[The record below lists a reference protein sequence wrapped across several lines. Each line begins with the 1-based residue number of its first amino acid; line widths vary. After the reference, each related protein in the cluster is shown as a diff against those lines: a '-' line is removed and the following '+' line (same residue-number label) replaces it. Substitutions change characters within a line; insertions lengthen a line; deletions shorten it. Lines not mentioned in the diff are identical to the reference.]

1 SINHLIMVSGWWG
14 KGAPST
20 IKSVYPQIEGVEE
33 VTDLIITTAHLRSVP
48 GLTSRPG
55 YCVSG
60 ARAWFNA
67 HGLDWHR
74 FVAEGM
80 PASVL
85 EATGD
90 ELALRLVSHA
100 RAEASNGR
108 P

>member
-1 SINHLIMVSGWWG
+1 M
-14 KGAPST
+14 
-20 IKSVYPQIEGVEE
+20 
-33 VTDLIITTAHLRSVP
+33 TDLIITTAHLRSVP

-74 FVAEGM
+74 FIAEGV